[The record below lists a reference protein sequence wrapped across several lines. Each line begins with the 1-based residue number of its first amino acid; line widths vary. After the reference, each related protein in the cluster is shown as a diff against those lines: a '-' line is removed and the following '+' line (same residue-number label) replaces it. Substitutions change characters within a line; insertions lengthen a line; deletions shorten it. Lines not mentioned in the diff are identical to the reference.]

1 MGGEKAFLRVPE
13 VLERQT
19 DDAEQPDL
27 LMSELTEVFFCPRA
41 YIPGAPERRAQ
52 ARPAFL
58 PPVPPKTL
66 RCPPSYLGKEANCFC
81 AARAVFGLVMASPTA
96 LFSV

>member
-1 MGGEKAFLRVPE
+1 MGGGEKAFLRVPE

-27 LMSELTEVFFCPRA
+27 LMSELTEVFFFRERTYLVRLNA
-41 YIPGAPERRAQ
+41 APERRAQ
-52 ARPAFL
+52 AQPAFL

-66 RCPPSYLGKEANCFC
+66 RSPPSYL
-81 AARAVFGLVMASPTA
+81 
-96 LFSV
+96 

>member
-1 MGGEKAFLRVPE
+1 MIYDRVKKKNKKNGLAFFELNGWGGKAFLRVPE

-41 YIPGAPERRAQ
+41 YIPGAPER
-52 ARPAFL
+52 
-58 PPVPPKTL
+58 
-66 RCPPSYLGKEANCFC
+66 C
-81 AARAVFGLVMASPTA
+81 A
-96 LFSV
+96 

>member
-41 YIPGAPERRAQ
+41 YIPGAPER
-52 ARPAFL
+52 
-58 PPVPPKTL
+58 
-66 RCPPSYLGKEANCFC
+66 C
-81 AARAVFGLVMASPTA
+81 A
-96 LFSV
+96 